1 MRQSFITINWKN
13 KVGKRGLTETSLEI
27 LRDLALRA
35 KKNGGA
41 FQDMVDSLEK
51 DYANLK
57 KNEIFDLQEE
67 VRINNKY
74 IRVIL

>member
-13 KVGKRGLTETSLEI
+13 RVGKRGLTETSLEI

>member
-1 MRQSFITINWKN
+1 LRQSFITINWKN
-13 KVGKRGLTETSLEI
+13 RFGKRGLTETSLEI

-41 FQDMVDSLEK
+41 FQDVVDNLEK
-51 DYANLK
+51 DCAHLK

-67 VRINNKY
+67 IRINQKY
-74 IRVIL
+74 VRVRL